1 MVLILLCL
9 RRLPAFWTQ
18 IGANTMQHHNSVFH
32 QITNHIPWSVFDRL
46 VGKHCSDFRVR
57 RLNSKSHLM
66 ALLFG
71 QLSGARSLREIETG
85 LHSQKSGLYHLG
97 MRCAARSTLSDAN
110 AVRDSAL
117 FGSLFA
123 HMATTASRNAR
134 RKLGVGWQDSI
145 RILDA
150 SCFRLSDLCADWAR
164 FSDAHSGVKLHVCY
178 DPVSNLPLEAQISL
192 ENVNDITPAKE
203 LQIVANTT
211 YVFDLAYYD
220 FGWWARLDRH
230 GCRFVTRL
238 KTHTRLHNPH
248 QRCVSGSGDI
258 LSDITGYLRK
268 QRNTG
273 TPTGA
278 MENQLR
284 EITVRISTGRIIR
297 IVTNDLN
304 APAHEIADLYKQRWQ
319 IELFFKW
326 IKQNLK
332 IKTFLGRSENAVRI
346 QLFIA
351 LIAYLILH
359 KAHATQPA
367 AISIRTLSRL
377 VRLNLFHKRSINT
390 LNKPH
395 KPPPKHPNQYV
406 LDLST
411 C

>member
-1 MVLILLCL
+1 
-9 RRLPAFWTQ
+9 
-18 IGANTMQHHNSVFH
+18 MQHHNSVFH
-32 QITNHIPWSVFDRL
+32 QITNHIPWLVFDKL
-46 VGKHCSDFRVR
+46 VSKHCADFRVR

-85 LHSQKSGLYHLG
+85 LHSQQSGLYHLG
-97 MRCAARSTLSDAN
+97 MRSAARSTLGDAN
-110 AVRDSAL
+110 ATRDSAL
-117 FGSLFA
+117 FGDLFT
-123 HMATTASRNAR
+123 HMATIASRNAR

-150 SCFRLSDLCADWAR
+150 SCFRLSDLCVDWAR
-164 FSDAHSGVKLHVCY
+164 FSSTHSGVKLHLSY
-178 DPVSNLPLEAQISL
+178 DPISSLPLEAQVSL

-203 LQIVANTT
+203 LEIVANTT

-238 KTHTRLHNPH
+238 KAHTRLRNPH
-248 QRCVSGSGDI
+248 QRCVSGAGDI

-268 QRNTG
+268 QKNRRV
-273 TPTGA
+273 PTGA

-284 EITVRISTGRIIR
+284 EITVRISTGKTIR
-297 IVTNDLN
+297 VVTNDLE
-304 APAHEIADLYKQRWQ
+304 APAQEIADLYRQRWQ

-359 KAHATQPA
+359 KVNTTQPS
-367 AISIRTLSRL
+367 AISMRALSTL
-377 VRLNLFHKRSINT
+377 VRLNLFHKRPTPSTNQIDHRQNIQINT
-390 LNKPH
+390 
-395 KPPPKHPNQYV
+395 
-406 LDLST
+406 S
-411 C
+411 

>member
-1 MVLILLCL
+1 
-9 RRLPAFWTQ
+9 
-18 IGANTMQHHNSVFH
+18 MQHHNSVFH
-32 QITNHIPWSVFDRL
+32 QITNHIPWSVFDLL
-46 VGKHCSDFRVR
+46 VSKHCADFRVR

-97 MRCAARSTLSDAN
+97 MSGAARSTLSDAN
-110 AVRDSAL
+110 AVRSSAL
-117 FGSLFA
+117 FGDLFA

-150 SCFRLSDLCADWAR
+150 SCFRLSDLCVDWAR
-164 FSDAHSGVKLHVCY
+164 FSDTHSGVKLHLSY
-178 DPVSNLPLEAQISL
+178 DPVSNLPLAAQISL

-203 LQIVANTT
+203 LQIVANST

-220 FGWWARLDRH
+220 FGWWAKLDRH

-238 KTHTRLHNPH
+238 KTHTRLRELKRRPL
-248 QRCVSGSGDI
+248 SGGRDI
-258 LSDITGYLRK
+258 LSDSTGYLRK
-268 QRNTG
+268 QKNGLTRTG
-273 TPTGA
+273 TLK
-278 MENQLR
+278 NQLR
-284 EITVRISTGRIIR
+284 EITVRISTGKTIR
-297 IVTNDLN
+297 IVTNDLD

-359 KAHATQPA
+359 KAYATQPA

-390 LNKPH
+390 LNQPH
-395 KPPPKHPNQYV
+395 KPPPKYPNQYV
-406 LDLST
+406 MDLST